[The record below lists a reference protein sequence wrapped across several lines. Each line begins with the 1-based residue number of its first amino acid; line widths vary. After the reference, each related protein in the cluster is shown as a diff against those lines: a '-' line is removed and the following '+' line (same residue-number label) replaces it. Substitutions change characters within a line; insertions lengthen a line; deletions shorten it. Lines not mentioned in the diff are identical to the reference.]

1 MMTKTRRKETRQ
13 RRPVRQYAVA
23 AAPGEHQRSAAA
35 PFEEEERVREEE
47 EARSEI

>member
-1 MMTKTRRKETRQ
+1 MRQSRQSNRQVRRS
-13 RRPVRQYAVA
+13 VVA
-23 AAPGEHQRSAAA
+23 AAPGEHQRSVAV